1 MRSSVSSTVVALM
14 IIATGCGAT
23 IRSTTA
29 SNADLAKYK
38 TYSFY
43 TPPSKTGQ
51 AQTIADQTI
60 ESSLKQSLAA
70 KGLTEAAPGQNP
82 DFLVAHHLK
91 EQQKLDVDTMGY
103 GYGFYGWRGGADV
116 TEYTQG
122 TLIVDFIDPQTKQVF
137 WRGTA
142 SDVLN
147 HPESPNTG
155 KITKVVGQ
163 IIDRYPSA
171 VASTARTTM

>member
-82 DFLVAHHLK
+82 DFLVAHHVK
-91 EQQKLDVDTMGY
+91 EQQKLDVDTL
-103 GYGFYGWRGGADV
+103 GYGFYGWPGGADV
-116 TEYTQG
+116 TQYTEG

-142 SDVLN
+142 TAVVN
-147 HPESPNTG
+147 HPESPDTG
-155 KITKVVGQ
+155 KIAKVVGQ
-163 IIDRYPSA
+163 VIDRYPSM
-171 VASTARTTM
+171 VASTVRTTM